1 MQERLQNINVVSSE
15 LLATP
20 EAIKR
25 DLPLT
30 QAAEDFVY
38 RSRQAVRRILD
49 RDDPRLFIVVGPCSI
64 HDPVAAREYA
74 QRLSGLAAKVDKTML
89 LVMRVYF
96 EKPRTTVGWK
106 GLINDPD
113 MDDSFHVEKGIR
125 VARELLL
132 FLADL
137 GVPAA
142 TEALDP
148 IMPQYLS
155 ELITWTAIG
164 ARTTES
170 QTHREMASG
179 LSTPVG
185 FKNGTDGS
193 LTVAI
198 NALQSV
204 RHPHHFLG
212 ITQQGQSAVFRTRGN
227 KYGHIVLRGG
237 GSRTN
242 YDSVSL
248 ALAERELDKAGLP
261 ANIVVDCSH
270 GNSNK
275 DPGLQP
281 LVAENLANQILEGNR
296 SLVGFMLESNL
307 HWGSQPLSSDRSQL
321 QYGVSVT
328 DACVDWDTTE
338 KLLVGLDERLR
349 SAPRFVR
356 AGGRLTGART
366 ITRPGRRERRSPC
379 RPRRPVS
386 TRPCPTCSRRRAV
399 LVP

>member
-1 MQERLQNINVVSSE
+1 MANIQEQLQNVNVVSSD

-20 EAIKR
+20 EEVKR
-25 DLPLT
+25 RLPLT
-30 QAAEDFVY
+30 NQAAQTVLK
-38 RSRQAVRRILD
+38 SREAVRAILE
-49 RDDPRLFIVVGPCSI
+49 RRERRLFVVVGPCSI
-64 HDPVAAREYA
+64 HDVAAAREYA
-74 QRLSGLAAKVDKTML
+74 QRLKGLADRVDSTLL

-113 MDDSFHVEKGIR
+113 LDDSFHIEKGILL
-125 VARELLL
+125 ARELLL
-132 FLADL
+132 YVAEL
-137 GVPAA
+137 GLPAG

-185 FKNGTDGS
+185 FKNGTDGALAAS
-193 LTVAI
+193 I

-227 KYGHIVLRGG
+227 PHAHIVLRGG
-237 GSRTN
+237 GGRVN
-242 YDSVSL
+242 YDAVSI
-248 ALAERELDKAGLP
+248 AVAERQLTAAGLP
-261 ANIVVDCSH
+261 ATIVVDCSH

-275 DPGLQP
+275 DADLQP
-281 LVAENLANQILEGNR
+281 LVAENCVTQIVDGNR
-296 SLVGFMLESNL
+296 SIVGLMLESHL
-307 HWGSQPLSSDRSQL
+307 QAGSQSIPKDLSKL
-321 QYGVSVT
+321 VYGMSIT
-328 DACVDWDTTE
+328 DPCIDWDTTE
-338 KLLVGLDERLR
+338 SLVLKMHRALEGLSNKAWER
-349 SAPRFVR
+349 
-356 AGGRLTGART
+356 G
-366 ITRPGRRERRSPC
+366 C
-379 RPRRPVS
+379 
-386 TRPCPTCSRRRAV
+386 
-399 LVP
+399 

>member
-1 MQERLQNINVVSSE
+1 MGNLQEQLQNINVVSSD

-20 EAIKR
+20 EEVKR
-25 DLPLT
+25 RLPLT
-30 QAAEDFVY
+30 
-38 RSRQAVRRILD
+38 SRAGDTVFKAREAVRAILERRD
-49 RDDPRLFIVVGPCSI
+49 RRLFVVVGPCSI
-64 HDPVAAREYA
+64 HDVRAAREYA
-74 QRLSGLAAKVDKTML
+74 GRLKDLAARVDSTL
-89 LVMRVYF
+89 LLIMRVYF

-113 MDDSFHVEKGIR
+113 LDDSFHIEKGILL
-125 VARELLL
+125 ARELLL
-132 FLADL
+132 YVAEL
-137 GVPAA
+137 GLPAG

-185 FKNGTDGS
+185 FKNGTDGALATS
-193 LTVAI
+193 I

-227 KYGHIVLRGG
+227 AHAHIVLRGG
-237 GSRTN
+237 GGRVN
-242 YDSVSL
+242 YDAVSI
-248 ALAERELDKAGLP
+248 AVAERELTSAGLT

-275 DPGLQP
+275 DAALQP
-281 LVAENLANQILEGNR
+281 QVAENCIAQIVDGNR
-296 SLVGFMLESNL
+296 SIVGLMLESHL
-307 HWGSQPLSSDRSQL
+307 RAGSQTIPKDLGTL
-321 QYGVSVT
+321 EYGVSIT
-328 DACVDWDTTE
+328 DPCIDWATTE
-338 KLLVGLDERLR
+338 SLLLKLHQTLLD
-349 SAPRFVR
+349 
-356 AGGRLTGART
+356 AGAKRNA
-366 ITRPGRRERRSPC
+366 
-379 RPRRPVS
+379 
-386 TRPCPTCSRRRAV
+386 
-399 LVP
+399 

>member
-1 MQERLQNINVVSSE
+1 MQERLQNINVLSSE
-15 LLATP
+15 LLPTP
-20 EAIKR
+20 EQIKR

-30 QAAEDFVY
+30 AAAEDFVY
-38 RSRQAVRRILD
+38 RSRTAVRRILD
-49 RDDPRLFIVVGPCSI
+49 RDDPRLFVVVGPCSI
-64 HDPVAAREYA
+64 HDPAAAREYA
-74 QRLSGLAAKVDKTML
+74 GRLRALADKVDRTML

-113 MDDSFHVEKGIR
+113 MDDSFHIEKGIR
-125 VARELLL
+125 IARELLL
-132 FLADL
+132 HLADL
-137 GVPAA
+137 GMPAA

-148 IMPQYLS
+148 IMPQYIS

-198 NALQSV
+198 NALQSA

-237 GSRTN
+237 GARTN

-248 ALAERELDKAGLP
+248 ALCERELEKAGLP
-261 ANIVVDCSH
+261 SNIVVDCSH

-281 LVAENLANQILEGNR
+281 LVAENLANQILDGNR

-307 HWGSQPLSSDRSQL
+307 HWGSQPLTSDRSQL

-328 DACVDWDTTE
+328 DACIDWSTTE
-338 KLLVGLDERLR
+338 GLLLSLDERLR
-349 SAPRFVR
+349 LAPRF
-356 AGGRLTGART
+356 AQGSA
-366 ITRPGRRERRSPC
+366 
-379 RPRRPVS
+379 
-386 TRPCPTCSRRRAV
+386 AA
-399 LVP
+399 

>member
-1 MQERLQNINVVSSE
+1 VSTIQDQLQNVNVLSSE

-20 EAIKR
+20 EEVKR
-25 DLPLT
+25 RLPLT
-30 QAAEDFVY
+30 ACAAETVFK
-38 RSRQAVRRILD
+38 SRDAVRAILE
-49 RDDPRLFIVVGPCSI
+49 RRDPRLFVVVGPCSI
-64 HDPVAAREYA
+64 HDVTAAREYA
-74 QRLSGLAAKVDKTML
+74 GRLKALAAQVDSTL
-89 LVMRVYF
+89 LLIMRVYF

-113 MDDSFHVEKGIR
+113 LDDSFHIERGIFL
-125 VARELLL
+125 ARELLL
-132 FLADL
+132 HIAEL
-137 GVPAA
+137 GLPAG

-185 FKNGTDGS
+185 FKNGTDGALS
-193 LTVAI
+193 VSI

-227 KYGHIVLRGG
+227 AHAHIVLRGG
-237 GSRTN
+237 GGRVN
-242 YDSVSL
+242 YDAVSI
-248 ALAERELDKAGLP
+248 AVAERELAAAGLP
-261 ANIVVDCSH
+261 ATIVVDCSH

-281 LVAENLANQILEGNR
+281 SVAENCVAQIQDGNR
-296 SLVGFMLESNL
+296 SIVGLMLESHLQAGNQAIPKNL
-307 HWGSQPLSSDRSQL
+307 ALL
-321 QYGVSVT
+321 EYGVSIT
-328 DACVDWDTTE
+328 DPCIDWQTTE
-338 KLLVGLDERLR
+338 SLLLKLHR
-349 SAPRFVR
+349 SLQSVR
-356 AGGRLTGART
+356 R
-366 ITRPGRRERRSPC
+366 
-379 RPRRPVS
+379 
-386 TRPCPTCSRRRAV
+386 
-399 LVP
+399 

>member
-1 MQERLQNINVVSSE
+1 MPDRLHNINVLSSE
-15 LLATP
+15 LLPTP
-20 EAIKR
+20 EQIKQE
-25 DLPLT
+25 LPLT
-30 QAAEDFVY
+30 PPAEEFVF
-38 RSRQAVRRILD
+38 RSRQSVRRILD
-49 RDDPRLFIVVGPCSI
+49 REDPRLFVVVGPCSI
-64 HDPVAAREYA
+64 HDVVAAREYA
-74 QRLSGLAAKVDKTML
+74 TRLRGLAQRVNQTML
-89 LVMRVYF
+89 LLMRVYF

-113 MDDSFHVEKGIR
+113 MDDSFHVEKGIK

-132 FLADL
+132 YLADV
-137 GVPAA
+137 GMPAA

-198 NALQSV
+198 NALQSA

-237 GSRTN
+237 GARTN

-248 ALAERELDKAGLP
+248 ALCEGELAKAGLP
-261 ANIVVDCSH
+261 PNVVVDCSH

-281 LVAENLANQILEGNR
+281 LVAENLGNQILDGNR
-296 SLVGFMLESNL
+296 SIVGFMLESNL
-307 HWGSQPLSSDRSQL
+307 HWGSQPLSANRAEL
-321 QYGVSVT
+321 KYGVSVT
-328 DACVDWDTTE
+328 DACIDWETTE
-338 KLLVGLDERLR
+338 GLLLSLDERLR
-349 SAPRFVR
+349 AAPRF
-356 AGGRLTGART
+356 AKGSA
-366 ITRPGRRERRSPC
+366 
-379 RPRRPVS
+379 
-386 TRPCPTCSRRRAV
+386 AA
-399 LVP
+399 